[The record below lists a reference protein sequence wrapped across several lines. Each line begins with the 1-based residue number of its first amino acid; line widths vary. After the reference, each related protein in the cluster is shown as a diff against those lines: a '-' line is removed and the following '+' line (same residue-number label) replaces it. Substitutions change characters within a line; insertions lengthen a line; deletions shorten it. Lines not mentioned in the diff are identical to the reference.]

1 MSQQNTGPF
10 KSSRRVPATKG
21 QNNPYSSNTK
31 TTDTAVIHTRKAGG
45 PDQRLTSSEQVKFSQ
60 LIMELQHKIK
70 SFQAGSV

>member
-31 TTDTAVIHTRKAGG
+31 MTDTAVIHTRKAGG
-45 PDQRLTSSEQVKFSQ
+45 PETRD
-60 LIMELQHKIK
+60 
-70 SFQAGSV
+70 